1 MANICALG
9 NMETNRFYNCFFA
22 GRKQL
27 CCTREDGRDDVLPKC
42 RNSRRGPGR
51 PRQLDTAERETII
64 IDAAQRIIVAEGLAG
79 ASMAAIAHEASMSK
93 RTLYDVFESR
103 TALFASII
111 RRLHRTITRPL
122 QETELD
128 LPLCERLR
136 LLLTPTDEKFSDPL
150 PLSILRAVIT
160 EAERQ
165 PDLVREFL
173 QEGPY
178 AFFGM
183 VRVELDRSVAR
194 GEIRISDT
202 EAAARLM
209 TDMAHGSMLEHLL
222 VSQSAGGR
230 QEAYERR
237 LKLAIRVF
245 LSGIGE
251 DDDE

>member
-1 MANICALG
+1 MANIRSLD
-9 NMETNRFYNCFFA
+9 NMETKRFYICFFA
-22 GRKQL
+22 RRKQQ
-27 CCTREDGRDDVLPKC
+27 CCTREDGRNEVLPKC

-51 PRQLDTAERETII
+51 PIQLELAERETMI
-64 IDAAQRIIVAEGLAG
+64 IDAAERIIVAEGLAG
-79 ASMAAIAHEASMSK
+79 ASMAAIANEAGMSK

-111 RRLHRTITRPL
+111 RRLHKTVTRPL
-122 QETELD
+122 KEAELE
-128 LPLCERLR
+128 LPLSERLR
-136 LLLTPTDEKFSDPL
+136 MLLTPKDEKFSDPL

-178 AFFGM
+178 AFSGM
-183 VRVELDRSVAR
+183 IRLELDRSVAR

-209 TDMAHGSMLEHLL
+209 TDMAHGSVLEHLL
-222 VSQSAGGR
+222 VSQSACGR
-230 QEAYERR
+230 QEAYDRR

-245 LSGIGE
+245 LGGIGE
-251 DDDE
+251 GDDE